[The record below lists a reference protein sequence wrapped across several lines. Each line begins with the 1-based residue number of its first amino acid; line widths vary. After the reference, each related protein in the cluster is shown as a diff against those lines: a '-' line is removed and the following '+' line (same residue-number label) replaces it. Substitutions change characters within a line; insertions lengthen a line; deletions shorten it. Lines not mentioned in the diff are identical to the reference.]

1 MSNYWFFLSYAR
13 RNDISYTGTS
23 EGSTPKLVRR
33 LYEELS
39 AEIINGA
46 DTGDAKSAEQIGFFD
61 QTGIE
66 PGDKWDNKV
75 AQALTSA
82 RVMLCLFTR
91 NYFNSTVSGQEM
103 EVFRSRVESYANAK
117 GIAHPPL
124 IIPILWHGPD
134 RIPKPLPSVVSSLQ
148 YTYDEFSKVYAKEG
162 LEFLMRLEKHHDD
175 YQEFLIKLARRLIDV
190 AEEHPLTPM
199 AVCPPLKTVKNA
211 FAPATQIAPVGAPA
225 APAASTASTL
235 TNCGPGFAHFVF
247 VAGQRQELQGVRN
260 VLAAYDQEGR
270 LWKPYLPAVD
280 RPVALFTQRAATD
293 AELQHEVLPLSKV
306 LMDQLDIADDTN
318 TIVVLIVDPWTL
330 NVQSY
335 QDYMKTY
342 DKRNL
347 VSCAV
352 IIVWNPD
359 DQQDVLTPQQL
370 QQKVRETFKN
380 SLTNQNLYVRETTGS
395 ATNLN
400 SELISAIIEI
410 RRRLDMRAKL
420 FRPVDPAGFA
430 AIPQVATP
438 SGAPSGN
445 TP

>member
-46 DTGDAKSAEQIGFFD
+46 DTGDARSAEQIGFFD

-66 PGDKWDNKV
+66 PGDKWDDKV
-75 AQALTSA
+75 AEALTSA

-91 NYFNSTVSGQEM
+91 NYFKSTVSGQEV
-103 EVFRSRVESYANAK
+103 EVFRSRVESYANTK
-117 GIAHPPL
+117 GIGHPPL
-124 IIPILWHGPD
+124 IIPILWHPPE
-134 RIPKPLPSVVSSLQ
+134 RIPATLPAVVSDLQ
-148 YTYDEFSKVYAKEG
+148 YIYDEFSKVYAKEG

-190 AEEHPLTPM
+190 AEQHPLTPL

-211 FAPATQIAPVGAPA
+211 FAPPPPPVAPAGGPAVPVGAA
-225 APAASTASTL
+225 AASTLA
-235 TNCGPGFAHFVF
+235 NCGPGFAHFVF

-260 VLAAYDQEGR
+260 ALDAYDKEGR

-280 RPVALFTQRAATD
+280 KPVVLFTQRAATD
-293 AELQHEVLPLSKV
+293 AELQHEVLPLSNA
-306 LMDQLDIADDTN
+306 LIGQLDIADNTN
-318 TIVVLIVDPWTL
+318 TIVVVIVDPWTL

-335 QDYMKTY
+335 QEYMKNY

-352 IIVWNPD
+352 LILWNPD
-359 DQQDVLTPQQL
+359 DQKDLSASQQL

-380 SLTNQNLYVRETTGS
+380 SLTNQGLYVRETMGS
-395 ATNLN
+395 A
-400 SELISAIIEI
+400 AI
-410 RRRLDMRAKL
+410 
-420 FRPVDPAGFA
+420 
-430 AIPQVATP
+430 
-438 SGAPSGN
+438 
-445 TP
+445 